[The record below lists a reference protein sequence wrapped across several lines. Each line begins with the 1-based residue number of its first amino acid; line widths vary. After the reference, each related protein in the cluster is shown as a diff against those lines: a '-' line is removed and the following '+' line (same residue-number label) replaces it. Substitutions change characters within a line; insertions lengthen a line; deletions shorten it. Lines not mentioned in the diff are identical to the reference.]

1 MQGLPNYIVQNEPE
15 DRKEDHIDS
24 AGPTEMTRDDMDGK
38 DAFFA
43 LMGIKMMRLSVKYSK
58 PI

>member
-1 MQGLPNYIVQNEPE
+1 LVGVPNYIKNDPE
-15 DRKEDHIDS
+15 NHKEDIEMDK
-24 AGPTEMTRDDMDGK
+24 GPKQIERDEMTGK

-43 LMGIKMMRLSVKYSK
+43 LMGIKMMRLSQKYSK